1 MPRQADLA
9 FGSAHSRGVDE
20 LWAPGADA
28 GKKKRRS
35 ADYEEDFAYQCRAM
49 RLPEPIRQFPFAREM
64 DRRFT
69 ADFAW
74 PKYRLL
80 VEIQG
85 GIWRPGGGAH
95 SHPIDIERDVERQQY
110 VAVLRYTMLPLLPKQ
125 VKSGFGIELTQRV
138 LERLGWEPGVQT
150 PTTGG

>member
-1 MPRQADLA
+1 MRELELPLFDAPPTLE
-9 FGSAHSRGVDE
+9 GGGVNS
-20 LWAPGADA
+20 LWRPGA
-28 GKKKRRS
+28 KKKRTS
-35 ADYEEDFAYQCRAM
+35 DYEEDFAYQCRAM
-49 RLPEPIRQFPFAREM
+49 KLPEPVRQFYFAREM

-74 PKYRLL
+74 PKFRLL

-110 VAVLRYTMLPLLPKQ
+110 VAMLRYTMLPLLPKE
-125 VKSGFGIELTQRV
+125 VTSGRGIELTQRI
-138 LERLGWEPGVQT
+138 LEKLGWDPGAS
-150 PTTGG
+150 GA